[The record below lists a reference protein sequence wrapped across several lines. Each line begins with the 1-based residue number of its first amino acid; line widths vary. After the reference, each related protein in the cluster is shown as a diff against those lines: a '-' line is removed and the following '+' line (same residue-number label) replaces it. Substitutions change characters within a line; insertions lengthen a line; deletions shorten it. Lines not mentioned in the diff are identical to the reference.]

1 MGDGPSAP
9 TPTTITTSGGSPN
22 YVPQGS
28 ASADAGLQG
37 LQNLEAGSAF
47 TLPQYL
53 IPQYQSISND
63 IVNNPYAAGAQQGG
77 VNAGAYAGNLAN
89 LQAGAAGNL
98 FGMGN
103 QAAPYGQQ
111 ILQTGFDPQNALY
124 DRTQQQIRDQTSAT
138 NAMSGLSGTPY
149 GAGVQNQ
156 ALSNFNI
163 DWQNQQ
169 LQRQATAA
177 QGYGALNN
185 AVGADYTGGS
195 GLGSAATG
203 NYQNAGGIPYSTAQ
217 GISQGQ
223 LGGLGALASGV
234 QGSFQPAQTLA
245 NDYQA
250 YLGLGNQASGAFN
263 SAQNSNFQNQLA
275 AFNAQQAQNNSNLAG
290 LGSLGSGLFGG
301 QGVFSSGGALS
312 SVGSGLNSGI
322 SSLGNSIFGGPSQA
336 PFDFSSA
343 SGVGDLFGF

>member
-1 MGDGPSAP
+1 MGGGPSAP
-9 TPTTITTSGGSPN
+9 TPQPIQFTGGTPN

-28 ASADAGLQG
+28 AGADTGLQG
-37 LQNLEAGSAF
+37 LQNLEAGTAF

-53 IPQYQSISND
+53 IPQYQQISND
-63 IVNNPYAAGAQQGG
+63 IVNNPYAAGAQQAG
-77 VNAGAYAGNLAN
+77 VNAGAYAGGLAN
-89 LQAGAAGNL
+89 QQAGASSQL

-203 NYQNAGGIPYSTAQ
+203 NYQNAGALPYSTAQ

-234 QGSFQPAQTLA
+234 QGAYQPAQTLA

-263 SAQNSNFQNQLA
+263 SAQNSNFQNQLQ
-275 AFNAQQAQNNSNLAG
+275 AFNAQNAQNNSSLAG
-290 LGSLGSGLFGG
+290 LGSLGSGLFGASG
-301 QGVFSSGGALS
+301 AFSSGGGLS
-312 SVGSGLNSGI
+312 SVGNAFNSGVN
-322 SSLGNSIFGGPSQA
+322 SLFGPSTT
-336 PFDFSSA
+336 PFDFSNTA
-343 SGVGDLFGF
+343 VDFGGFV